1 MEKRLVSLKKSLLS
15 MLVVTVDDKN
25 SSEMFEVAMMS
36 YAIVSKQISAMN
48 IPYFEPVDK
57 ILRQRVSVNS
67 FTEQNLYNMTGFSS
81 VDIGELMLHLDVPEE
96 FTLGNGK
103 HWNIFQFIFKFD
115 QLLHLQGVILSK
127 WMASTHSCTH

>member
-1 MEKRLVSLKKSLLS
+1 MKDFLRLGLYRRNRRDLSIHLRKWGKSSLDRLMEKRLVSLKKSLLS

-103 HWNIFQFIFKFD
+103 H
-115 QLLHLQGVILSK
+115 
-127 WMASTHSCTH
+127 